1 MPAGVRIGRLIMRGG
16 CSRLLWKVVFVIYVA
31 LIPLLFFGY
40 YYIAVIGFIAL
51 ALLQNFWRHVLI
63 SRFDAFA
70 SETQGA
76 TVLSIESQAKSVSTM
91 VAAQILGA
99 AVDFV

>member
-1 MPAGVRIGRLIMRGG
+1 
-16 CSRLLWKVVFVIYVA
+16 VVFVIYVA